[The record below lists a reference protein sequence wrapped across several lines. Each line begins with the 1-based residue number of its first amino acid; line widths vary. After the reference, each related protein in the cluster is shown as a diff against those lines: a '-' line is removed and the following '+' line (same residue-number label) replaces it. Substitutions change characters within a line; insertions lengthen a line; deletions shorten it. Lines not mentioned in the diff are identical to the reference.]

1 MSNKIYCINNS
12 FKKYIKYIQSNC
24 SCNLT
29 ISSISIKQIYKEQIH
44 LKKEVYNTR
53 AKLNRLKKQ
62 LDFLKNK
69 KKEIIVTKQKNI
81 NNLKINKIYFAK
93 FVTKISELL
102 FNILFEQF

>member
-69 KKEIIVTKQKNI
+69 KKEIIVTK
-81 NNLKINKIYFAK
+81 
-93 FVTKISELL
+93 
-102 FNILFEQF
+102 